1 MEIRIRSILLALVF
15 LVLALP
21 ATQVGAQSDEEEED
35 ETSLIEPQIER
46 TEFDESLI
54 ESSDF
59 EFSIYAGYLA
69 LEDFDTDFV
78 TGLKI
83 GYHISEDFFVQA
95 SFGLGNSGE
104 TSFERLSG
112 GAPLLSD
119 EERDVEYYLVTL
131 GFNLFPGEAFITDST
146 TFNTVFY
153 LSAGVGTTTFAGDDR
168 FTIAYAFGYRT
179 LFADAFSLD
188 IEMRDLIWDLDIFGT
203 EESTNN
209 LEFTVS
215 LNLFF

>member
-1 MEIRIRSILLALVF
+1 MEIRFRSIFLAFALF
-15 LVLALP
+15 AASAPLTEVL
-21 ATQVGAQSDEEEED
+21 AQSDEEEQ
-35 ETSLIEPQIER
+35 TNLIEPQIER

-54 ESSDF
+54 DSDDF
-59 EFSIYAGYLA
+59 EIAIYGGYLA
-69 LEDFDTDFV
+69 LEDFDTNIV
-78 TGLKI
+78 VGVKL

-95 SFGLGNSGE
+95 SYGTSEAGE

-119 EERDVEYYLVTL
+119 DERSAEYYLVTL
-131 GFNLFPGEAFITDST
+131 GFNLFPGEAFVTDST

-168 FTIAYAFGYRT
+168 FTIAYGVGHRT
-179 LFADAFSLD
+179 LFADGFSLD
-188 IEMRDLIWDLDIFGT
+188 IEMRDLIFEQDVFGE

>member
-15 LVLALP
+15 VVMALP
-21 ATQVGAQSDEEEED
+21 TAQVEAQSDEEED

-46 TEFDESLI
+46 TEFDEALI
-54 ESSDF
+54 DSFDF
-59 EFSIYAGYLA
+59 EFSVYAGYLA
-69 LEDFDTDFV
+69 LEDFDTDLVYGF
-78 TGLKI
+78 KI
-83 GYHISEDFFVQA
+83 GYHVSEDFFVQG
-95 SFGLGNSGE
+95 SVGFGEAGE

-119 EERDVEYYLVTL
+119 DERDVEYYIVAL
-131 GFNLFPGEAFITDST
+131 GFNLFPGEAFVTDST

-153 LSAGVGTTTFAGDDR
+153 LSAGAGSTTFAGDDR

-179 LFADAFSLD
+179 LLADGLSLD
-188 IEMRDLIWDLDIFGT
+188 IEMRNLIWDLDIFGS

-209 LEFTVS
+209 LEFTLA

>member
-21 ATQVGAQSDEEEED
+21 ATQVSAQSDEEEED

-54 ESSDF
+54 DSSDF
-59 EFSIYAGYLA
+59 EFSVYTGYLA

-78 TGLKI
+78 VGLKI
-83 GYHISEDFFVQA
+83 GYHISEDFFVQG

-119 EERDVEYYLVTL
+119 DERNVEYYLVTL
-131 GFNLFPGEAFITDST
+131 GFNLFPGEAFVTDST

-153 LSAGVGTTTFAGDDR
+153 LSAGAGTTTFAGEDR

-179 LFADAFSLD
+179 LFADGFSLD